1 MDALLKQ
8 LIELQAIDTELRRI
22 EGELVALPKE
32 LSTRDGEMKRAKEAV
47 AANKDAIKK
56 AQAEAKS
63 HENEIKAREEKIEKF
78 EGEANR
84 VRDNAQLFAIQHQIK
99 TLREEIGG
107 FEDKA
112 LALFSKVE
120 ELEAEGK
127 KLALV
132 LAEAE
137 GVFGRFQKSVESEM
151 DLRKKAKAELQ
162 AKRKELTPAIKAEVF
177 IKYERILGAREGI
190 AMAAIEGNI
199 CQGCHIE
206 VLPNDCVKILNGKEL
221 VTCRQCNRIL
231 YMPAENRA

>member
-8 LIELQAIDTELRRI
+8 LLEMQAIDTELRRV

-32 LSTRDGEMKRAKEAV
+32 LSSRDGEMKRAKEAV

-56 AQAEAKS
+56 AQAEAKN

-112 LALFSKVE
+112 LALFTKVE

-127 KLALV
+127 KLAAH

-137 GVFGRFQKSVESEM
+137 AVFQRFQKNVEIEV
-151 DLRKKAKAELQ
+151 DARKKDKATLQ
-162 AKRKELTPAIKAEVF
+162 EKRKTLAPTIKAEVF
-177 IKYERILGAREGI
+177 SKYERILTVREGV
-190 AMAAIEGNI
+190 AMAAVEGNI
-199 CQGCHIE
+199 CQGCYIE
-206 VLPNDCVKILNGKEL
+206 VVPNDCNKLLSGKEL

-231 YMPAENRA
+231 YLPAENKA